1 MTTSAKESLW
11 LALAPSTDY
20 PRLAGEIEVD
30 VAILGGGIAGVTTAV
45 LLQRDG
51 ARVAVL
57 EARRVGSGV
66 TGCTTAKVT
75 ALQQTT
81 YRELRHRHGAEGA
94 GIYAEASSA
103 GVELLA
109 GIAAEQRIECDF
121 ERRPAFTYAAT
132 EKERATIEDEHKAA
146 KGAGLPVRLVED
158 VDLPYPT
165 HGAVR
170 LDDQVQLHPVKY
182 VQGLA
187 RSVNGDGS
195 VVFEASGVRRVD
207 VGDPCR
213 VHTDG
218 GTVTARQVVVA
229 THYPLLDR
237 GLFFARLEPLR
248 SYCIAARVR
257 GPVPQGMSISAGDA
271 TRSVRGYRD
280 LLVLGGE
287 GHATGA
293 HKAAPERYRQL
304 EQFAADHWPGADVRI
319 PLVGSR
325 SAELGPPAGHRAIPA
340 GVLTAVRGIR
350 LSQVGTDVRHL
361 RGSDHRRPDR

>member
-20 PRLAGEIEVD
+20 PRLAGEIDVD
-30 VAILGGGIAGVTTAV
+30 VAILGGGMAGVTTAV

-132 EKERATIEDEHKAA
+132 EKERATIEDE
-146 KGAGLPVRLVED
+146 
-158 VDLPYPT
+158 
-165 HGAVR
+165 
-170 LDDQVQLHPVKY
+170 
-182 VQGLA
+182 QGL
-187 RSVNGDGS
+187 RKEQGFRCGS
-195 VVFEASGVRRVD
+195 SKTSTCHIRL
-207 VGDPCR
+207 
-213 VHTDG
+213 
-218 GTVTARQVVVA
+218 TAR
-229 THYPLLDR
+229 
-237 GLFFARLEPLR
+237 FASTIR
-248 SYCIAARVR
+248 SSST
-257 GPVPQGMSISAGDA
+257 Q
-271 TRSVRGYRD
+271 
-280 LLVLGGE
+280 
-287 GHATGA
+287 
-293 HKAAPERYRQL
+293 
-304 EQFAADHWPGADVRI
+304 
-319 PLVGSR
+319 
-325 SAELGPPAGHRAIPA
+325 
-340 GVLTAVRGIR
+340 
-350 LSQVGTDVRHL
+350 
-361 RGSDHRRPDR
+361 